1 MHNKIINMASKF
13 TKKSVDTWNNV
24 WKEGKLPNSLGAIT
38 SGITGIADSF
48 VSNNQIKDTAEEE
61 ALINAVENTYFGSGS
76 YDNLLAS
83 FNTMNMSRS
92 NYDMEDVRGVTGMQG
107 VGNTL
112 KGVAS
117 GAVSGAQIGGPWG
130 AIVGG
135 ALGLGAGIAGWFNG
149 NRKAREKAEE
159 LNREAE
165 QANNQYL
172 ANFENAASNTHNT
185 MFNNTLLN
193 MAAKGGRIYI
203 KPSHRGRL
211 TELKKRTGKT
221 EAELYNDGNPAHKKM
236 VVFARNS
243 RKWHHNLGGN
253 LFDDGGLMHQHGGI
267 FSNGVTFIGNGGTH
281 EENPFEGVQ
290 IGVDAQGIP
299 NMVEEGEVIWQD
311 YVFSNR
317 LKVPNENITFAD
329 KAKYLQKESE
339 ERPND
344 PISKSGLEDSMTKL
358 MIEQEKVRSKS
369 ERNMSTN
376 MFDGGGKKN
385 NKSKSDTLD
394 TSSMIN
400 SIIEHD
406 YYVNQ
411 LGYKSVEEGKRL
423 EKKYKVQK
431 AIDDISGGSNP
442 LTLEDVF
449 SLFRNNKKYQTG
461 RNRNN
466 KYADGSWLRYA
477 PVVGSALG
485 VFSDLVGTT
494 NKPDYSNTN
503 LIQDATNRI
512 TPIDYTPIG
521 TYLSYNPMDKNF
533 YSARLGEQAGATR
546 RAIANQAIN
555 SGAAM
560 AGLLTADYNAQTK
573 MGDFFRQAEEYNQ
586 AQRERVAGFNRQT
599 DAMNA
604 EMAMKAAIANKQ
616 ADELRL
622 KSAITQAQM
631 REQADATVGAA
642 KSANLSGLF
651 TNLGNVGTDILN
663 RADRDMLIKSGV
675 FGTLSQKPT
684 DWSDDKWKLY
694 QEALNM
700 TACGGKINRKKV
712 KRGLTY

>member
-1 MHNKIINMASKF
+1 MHNKMINMASKF
-13 TKKSVDTWNNV
+13 TKKSVDTWNNA
-24 WKEGKLPNSLGAIT
+24 WKEGKLSNSLGAIT
-38 SGITGIADSF
+38 SGVTGIADSF

-112 KGVAS
+112 KGAAS

-130 AIVGG
+130 AVVGG
-135 ALGLGAGIAGWFNG
+135 VLGLGTGIAGWFNG

-193 MAAKGGRIYI
+193 MAARGGKIYI
-203 KPSHRGRL
+203 KPQNRGKF
-211 TELKKRTGKT
+211 TEYCGGKVTAECIARGKRSSSSTIRKRAT
-221 EAELYNDGNPAHKKM
+221 
-236 VVFARNS
+236 FAANA
-243 RKWHHNLGGN
+243 RKWHHSLGGN
-253 LFDDGGLMHQHGGI
+253 LFDDGGLMFQHGGI
-267 FSNGVTFIGNGGTH
+267 FSNGITTINNGGTH
-281 EENPFEGVQ
+281 EQNPFEGVQ
-290 IGVDAQGIP
+290 MGVDNQGIP
-299 NMVEEGEVIWQD
+299 NMVEEGEVVWQD

-317 LKVPNENITFAD
+317 LKPTKEFKDKYKLKGETFAD
-329 KAKYLQKESE
+329 IAKEMQKESE

-344 PISKSGLEDSMTKL
+344 PISRSGLEDSMTKL
-358 MIEQEKVRSKS
+358 MIEQEGIRQK
-369 ERNMSTN
+369 
-376 MFDGGGKKN
+376 G
-385 NKSKSDTLD
+385 NKQ
-394 TSSMIN
+394 N
-400 SIIEHD
+400 S
-406 YYVNQ
+406 
-411 LGYKSVEEGKRL
+411 
-423 EKKYKVQK
+423 
-431 AIDDISGGSNP
+431 
-442 LTLEDVF
+442 
-449 SLFRNNKKYQTG
+449 NKF
-461 RNRNN
+461 
-466 KYADGSWLRYA
+466 ADGSWLRYA
-477 PVVGSALG
+477 PVVGSVLG
-485 VFSDLVGTT
+485 VASDLIGTT
-494 NKPDYSNTN
+494 NKPDYSNIN

-512 TPIDYTPIG
+512 TPVGYTPIG
-521 TYLSYNPMDKNF
+521 TYLSYNPFDKNY
-533 YSARLGEQAGATR
+533 YSNKLSEQAGATR
-546 RAIANQAIN
+546 RAITNQAIN
-555 SGAAM
+555 PGAAM
-560 AGLLTADYNAQTK
+560 AGLLTADYNAQTQL
-573 MGDFFRQAEEYNQ
+573 GGLFRQAEEYNQ

-604 EMAMKAAIANKQ
+604 EMAMKAAIADKQ
-616 ADELRL
+616 SDELRL

-631 REQADATVGAA
+631 REQADAPAGAA
-642 KSANLSGLF
+642 RSANLSGLF